1 MSKYL
6 MKKGNLFLVF
16 SIVIVFVYLFIKDRY
31 YTPEELKKNG
41 VLLTAFTKEWKLSTK
56 AGYFLEYE
64 FYYNNKKIIGSA
76 SSKNLKGNLSFE
88 NKYFP
93 VLYDPVHG
101 HKELLMEP
109 RIFNEY
115 NIPFPDSLKWV
126 LEFLHSG
133 ASE

>member
-1 MSKYL
+1 MNKSL

-16 SIVIVFVYLFIKDRY
+16 SVVIIFIYLFIKDRY
-31 YTPEELKKNG
+31 FTPGELKKNG
-41 VLLTAFTKEWKLSTK
+41 ILLTAYTKEWQLSTK
-56 AGYFLEYE
+56 AGYGLKYE
-64 FYYNNKKIIGSA
+64 FFYMGKKNTGWAA
-76 SSKNLKGNLSFE
+76 SKDLKGNLSFE

-109 RIFNEY
+109 RIFKEY

-126 LEFLHSG
+126 LEFLPK
-133 ASE
+133 